1 MSGRWYTRKK
11 IATPSRRSKEVGGYS
26 SENEGKLFSPF
37 EKAVLQDSECEDYK
51 ELEGSGLDSMV
62 DNLID
67 YLTISLWSIEAGNT
81 SIKPRNEAK
90 LILFHLV
97 KKGIISGFDQNKSF
111 RELWRS
117 SSTQVWPRG
126 NRAVANRALMISP
139 RSGQWKAE
147 TTRQIMERRYQSVH
161 GEDSDIYR
169 NTFLREGYNI
179 W

>member
-1 MSGRWYTRKK
+1 M
-11 IATPSRRSKEVGGYS
+11 
-26 SENEGKLFSPF
+26 
-37 EKAVLQDSECEDYK
+37 LQDSECEGYK

-111 RELWRS
+111 REL
-117 SSTQVWPRG
+117 
-126 NRAVANRALMISP
+126 
-139 RSGQWKAE
+139 
-147 TTRQIMERRYQSVH
+147 
-161 GEDSDIYR
+161 
-169 NTFLREGYNI
+169 
-179 W
+179 